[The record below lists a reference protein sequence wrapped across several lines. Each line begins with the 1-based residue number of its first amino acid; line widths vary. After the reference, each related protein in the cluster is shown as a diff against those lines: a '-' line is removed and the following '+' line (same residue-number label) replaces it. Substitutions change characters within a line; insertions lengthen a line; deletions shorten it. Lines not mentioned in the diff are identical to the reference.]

1 MGVAMTDAGGGIRTS
16 TAPAAGWLTGVPE
29 VRVGVSSCLLGQNVR
44 YDGGNKADAV
54 VQALGRLFRWIP
66 VCPEVEAGMGTPRE
80 PVRLVDRKGKPR
92 MLGVESGTDWT
103 NAMYGFASGHM
114 QRFVQ
119 QNLRGYILKSK
130 SPSCALGELP
140 IYGPDGRPT
149 ETGRGL
155 FAQVLVYR
163 MPLLPVEEESYLH
176 DFDRAASFVDE
187 VLGYDRLL
195 KFVRANPARTD
206 LVRFHSRHEL
216 TVLARGSQHYR
227 RLAHLAAAGRG
238 ASQKE
243 VLLKYAQAF
252 MRCLKLPA
260 TRANHAR
267 ALRRASFQLERVI
280 SKWDKDVI
288 DKAIVEYSRGT
299 VQLSVPVNLVK
310 QQIGSGASWLGG
322 QSYFDPCPPEVLLA
336 QLGG

>member
-1 MGVAMTDAGGGIRTS
+1 MAMTDAGGGTRTS
-16 TAPAAGWLTGVPE
+16 TTPATGWLAGVPE

-66 VCPEVEAGMGTPRE
+66 VCPEVEVGMGTPRE
-80 PVRLVDRKGKPR
+80 PVQLVDRKGKPR

-119 QNLRGYILKSK
+119 QNLRGYILKSR
-130 SPSCALGELP
+130 SPSCGLGELP
-140 IYGPDGRPT
+140 IHGADGAVD

-163 MPLLPVEEESYLH
+163 MPLLPVEEETSLQSL
-176 DFDRAASFVDE
+176 DRAASFVDE

-216 TVLARGSQHYR
+216 TLLARGSQHYR

-252 MRCLKLPA
+252 MRALKLP
-260 TRANHAR
+260 TIRANHAR
-267 ALRRASFQLERVI
+267 ALRRASFQLQSAI
-280 SKWDKDVI
+280 SI
-288 DKAIVEYSRGT
+288 GDKAEIDRAIEEYSRDRAP
-299 VQLSVPVNLVK
+299 LSAPVNLVK

-322 QSYFDPCPPEVLLA
+322 QSYFDPCPPEVLLD
-336 QLGG
+336 QVRG